1 MNKIEEF
8 TSLLNNLDELDKK
21 KFNPSEFQVV
31 NNKLQKLLDEMASR
45 EVELQKDNFFL
56 DHKNMFLEIISKIE
70 SLQDKMIPKAEII
83 NSFSFISHFC

>member
-31 NNKLQKLLDEMASR
+31 NNKLQKLLDEIASR
-45 EVELQKDNFFL
+45 KFELQKDNFFL
-56 DHKNMFLEIISKIE
+56 DNKNMFLEIISKIE

-83 NSFSFISHFC
+83 NSFSKSQL

>member
-31 NNKLQKLLDEMASR
+31 NNKLQKLLDEIASR
-45 EVELQKDNFFL
+45 KVELQKDNFFF

-83 NSFSFISHFC
+83 NSFSKSQL

>member
-8 TSLLNNLDELDKK
+8 TSLINNLDELDKK

-45 EVELQKDNFFL
+45 KVELQKDNFFL
-56 DHKNMFLEIISKIE
+56 DNKNMFLEIISKIE
-70 SLQDKMIPKAEII
+70 SLQDKMIPKA
-83 NSFSFISHFC
+83 

>member
-21 KFNPSEFQVV
+21 KFNSSEFQVV
-31 NNKLQKLLDEMASR
+31 NNKLQKLLDEIASR
-45 EVELQKDNFFL
+45 KAELQKDNFFL
-56 DHKNMFLEIISKIE
+56 DNKNMFLEIISKIE

-83 NSFSFISHFC
+83 NSFSKSQL

>member
-21 KFNPSEFQVV
+21 KFNSSEFQIV
-31 NNKLQKLLDEMASR
+31 NNKLQKLLDEIASR
-45 EVELQKDNFFL
+45 KVELQKDNFFL
-56 DHKNMFLEIISKIE
+56 DNKNMFLEIISKIE

-83 NSFSFISHFC
+83 NSFSKSQL

>member
-8 TSLLNNLDELDKK
+8 TSLINNLDELDKK

-31 NNKLQKLLDEMASR
+31 NNKLQKLLDEIASR
-45 EVELQKDNFFL
+45 KVELHKDNFFL
-56 DHKNMFLEIISKIE
+56 DNKNMFLEIISKIE

-83 NSFSFISHFC
+83 NSFSKSQL

>member
-21 KFNPSEFQVV
+21 KFNSSEFQVV

-45 EVELQKDNFFL
+45 KVELQKDNFFL
-56 DHKNMFLEIISKIE
+56 DNKNMFLEIISKIE

-83 NSFSFISHFC
+83 NSFSKSQL

>member
-21 KFNPSEFQVV
+21 KFNSSEFQIV
-31 NNKLQKLLDEMASR
+31 NNKLQKLLDEIASR
-45 EVELQKDNFFL
+45 KVELHKDNFFL
-56 DHKNMFLEIISKIE
+56 DNKNMFLEIISKIE

-83 NSFSFISHFC
+83 NSFSKSQL

>member
-21 KFNPSEFQVV
+21 KFNPSEFQIV
-31 NNKLQKLLDEMASR
+31 NNKLQKLLDEIASR
-45 EVELQKDNFFL
+45 KAELQKDNFFL

-83 NSFSFISHFC
+83 NSFSKSQL

>member
-21 KFNPSEFQVV
+21 KINSSEFQVV
-31 NNKLQKLLDEMASR
+31 NNKLQKLLDEIASR
-45 EVELQKDNFFL
+45 KAELQKDNFFL

-83 NSFSFISHFC
+83 NSFSKSQL

>member
-21 KFNPSEFQVV
+21 KFNSSEFQIV
-31 NNKLQKLLDEMASR
+31 NSKLQKLLDEIASSK
-45 EVELQKDNFFL
+45 VELQKDNFFL
-56 DHKNMFLEIISKIE
+56 DNKNMFLEIISKIE

-83 NSFSFISHFC
+83 NSFSKSQL

>member
-45 EVELQKDNFFL
+45 KVELQKDNFFL
-56 DHKNMFLEIISKIE
+56 DNKNMFIEIISKIE

-83 NSFSFISHFC
+83 NSFSKSQL

>member
-21 KFNPSEFQVV
+21 KFNSSEFQIV
-31 NNKLQKLLDEMASR
+31 NNKLQKLLDEIASR
-45 EVELQKDNFFL
+45 KAELQKDNFFL
-56 DHKNMFLEIISKIE
+56 DNKNMFLEIISKIE

-83 NSFSFISHFC
+83 NSFSKYQL

>member
-8 TSLLNNLDELDKK
+8 TSLLNDLDELNKK
-21 KFNPSEFQVV
+21 KFNSSEFQIV

-45 EVELQKDNFFL
+45 KVELQKDNFFL
-56 DHKNMFLEIISKIE
+56 DNKNMFLEIISKIE

-83 NSFSFISHFC
+83 NSFSKSQL

>member
-21 KFNPSEFQVV
+21 KFNSSEFQIV
-31 NNKLQKLLDEMASR
+31 NNKLQKLLDEITSR
-45 EVELQKDNFFL
+45 KVELQKDNFFL
-56 DHKNMFLEIISKIE
+56 DNKYMFLEIISKIE

-83 NSFSFISHFC
+83 NSFSKSQL

>member
-21 KFNPSEFQVV
+21 KFNSSEFQIV
-31 NNKLQKLLDEMASR
+31 NNKLQKFLDEIASR
-45 EVELQKDNFFL
+45 KAELQKDNFFL
-56 DHKNMFLEIISKIE
+56 DNKNMFLEIISKIE

-83 NSFSFISHFC
+83 NSFSKSQL